1 MKKIILL
8 LLVVAM
14 VAMSASA
21 TKIYVCGQ
29 KITGTTSFSAAG
41 GTVSYDNSTR
51 TLNITNVDYT
61 KTGSSNN
68 GISVDEVSG
77 NLTINLYG
85 TVRFTI
91 GDADAVLCKCK
102 LSGTTLTTTIN
113 VYGNAE
119 FISKSSGHAGLKLQ
133 DGNVNLQG
141 NGTLKITN
149 TNSSSSACA
158 IKGGAGSENLLFQIK
173 DCTVE
178 SNGPRLYHL
187 NNVNFDKT
195 SNYGSGDYGT
205 MSTKITFKPGNSN
218 TVHAGS
224 VINIYNYNGVGL
236 FLPIDFY
243 HKTISFLS
251 SSSIASSEVQ
261 ITDYKPSVVMTSDY
275 ISDANLLDYL
285 RYLEPKGYL
294 TVSEM
299 MNFTYLN
306 IANKSISSLDGLE
319 QFLSLKELICNN
331 NNLTSLDGVPD
342 FLQILNCSNNKIT
355 SLSVLHWCN
364 SLETLNCSNN
374 RITSLDNLP
383 YYIKSIDCSN
393 NLLSGMVTIKDRSPL
408 KTLNISNNSITRL
421 DCTNNSLTSLY
432 VTNCTNMFM
441 LECQNNYL
449 TSLNVSSNT
458 ALKNLYCGSNKL
470 TSLPSLPN
478 NISIV
483 DVQKNQISSIS
494 SSSLPQSLTA
504 LDCSNNKLTTLQI
517 VGKPNLTL
525 LDCSNNTSLTR
536 LECRQNALY
545 NLDVSG
551 CTALTELYCNIN
563 QLPQLS
569 LSGLNALS
577 LVQLNGNQIKT
588 SAMEL
593 LINSLRTIPAS
604 STGKIYVLTRNNPNE
619 GNEITTSQVTKARSK
634 RWIPYH
640 FYNNNWEEIEI
651 NDSIPGDVNGDGHVT
666 SADVTALYSYILN
679 NDDSDIV
686 NGDQDGDGYI
696 TSGDVTTVYN
706 ILLGQ

>member
-77 NLTINLYG
+77 NLTINLNG

-119 FISKSSGHAGLKLQ
+119 FITKSSGHAGLKLQ
-133 DGNVNLQG
+133 DGDVNLQG

-158 IKGGAGSENLLFQIK
+158 IKGGAGTENLLFKIK
-173 DCTVE
+173 DCTVQ

-187 NNVNFDKT
+187 KNVNFDKT
-195 SNYGSGDYGT
+195 SYYGSGDYST
-205 MSTKITFKPGNSN
+205 MSTKITFKPGNSS
-218 TVHAGS
+218 TVHAS
-224 VINIYNYNGVGL
+224 SITNINNSSGVGFL
-236 FLPIDFY
+236 LPIDY
-243 HKTISFLS
+243 YNRTIAFLS
-251 SSSIASSEVQ
+251 SNNLIGNEVQ

-331 NNLTSLDGVPD
+331 NNLTSLDGAPD

-470 TSLPSLPN
+470 TALPSLPN

-494 SSSLPQSLTA
+494 SSSLPLSLTA

-577 LVQLNGNQIKT
+577 LVQINGNQIKT

-593 LINSLRTIPAS
+593 LINSLRTIPAG
-604 STGKIYVLTRNNPNE
+604 STGKIYVLVRNNSDE

-640 FYNNNWEEIEI
+640 LNNNNWEEIQGY
-651 NDSIPGDVNGDGHVT
+651 IPGDVNGDGNVT
-666 SADVTALYSYILN
+666 AADITALYDYLLN
-679 NDDSDIV
+679 NDATNIV
-686 NGDQDGDGYI
+686 NGDQNGDGNI
-696 TSGDVTTVYN
+696 TAADVTRVYDVM
-706 ILLGQ
+706 LGAQ

>member
-1 MKKIILL
+1 MKKILFLMIA
-8 LLVVAM
+8 AM
-14 VAMSASA
+14 MVLSSSA

-119 FISKSSGHAGLKLQ
+119 FRSKSSGHAGLKLQ

-158 IKGGAGSENLLFQIK
+158 IKGGAGTENLLFQIK
-173 DCTVE
+173 ECTVQ

-187 NNVNFDKT
+187 KNLSFDKT
-195 SNYGSGDYGT
+195 GNYGSGDYST
-205 MSTKITFKPGNSN
+205 MSTRITFKPGNSN
-218 TVHAGS
+218 TVHASS
-224 VINIYNYNGVGL
+224 VTNINTYNGVGL

-261 ITDYKPSVVMTSDY
+261 ISDYKPRVVLNSDY
-275 ISDANLLDYL
+275 ITDENLLDYL
-285 RYLEPKGYL
+285 RYLVPKGYL

-306 IANKSISSLDGLE
+306 IANKSISSLDGLN
-319 QFLSLKELICNN
+319 QFLNLQELICNN
-331 NNLTSLDGVPD
+331 NNLTSLYGIED
-342 FLQILNCSNNKIT
+342 FLQVLNCSNNKIT
-355 SLSVLHWCN
+355 SLADLHNCT
-364 SLETLNCSNN
+364 SLKTLNCSNN
-374 RITSLDNLP
+374 RITSLGNLP
-383 YYIKSIDCSN
+383 YYIESLNCSN
-393 NLLSGMVTIKDRSPL
+393 NLLSGMVTINDRSPL
-408 KTLNISNNSITRL
+408 KTLDISNNNITRL
-421 DCTNNSLTSLY
+421 DCTNNSLTSLN
-432 VTNCTNMFM
+432 VSNCTNMSM

-577 LVQLNGNQIKT
+577 LVQINGNQIKT

-593 LINSLRTIPAS
+593 LINSLRTIPAG
-604 STGKIYVLTRNNPNE
+604 STGKIYVLVRNNPDE
-619 GNEITTSQVTKARSK
+619 GNEITTKQVAKARNK

-640 FYNNNWEEIEI
+640 LNNNNWEEIQGY
-651 NDSIPGDVNGDGHVT
+651 IPGDVNGDGLV
-666 SADVTALYSYILN
+666 SSVDVTALYNYLLN
-679 NDDSDIV
+679 GDSSDIV
-686 NGDQDGDGYI
+686 NGDQDGDGII
-696 TSGDVTTVYN
+696 TSVDITIVYN
-706 ILLGQ
+706 ILLGN

>member
-8 LLVVAM
+8 LLAVAT
-14 VAMSASA
+14 VAISASA
-21 TKIYVCGQ
+21 TKIYVCGT

-158 IKGGAGSENLLFQIK
+158 IKGGAGTENLLFQIK
-173 DCTVE
+173 ECTVQ

-187 NNVNFDKT
+187 KNLSFDKT
-195 SNYGSGDYGT
+195 GNYGSGDYST
-205 MSTKITFKPGNSN
+205 MSTRITFKPGNSN
-218 TVHAGS
+218 TVHASS
-224 VINIYNYNGVGL
+224 VTNINNYNGVGL

-261 ITDYKPSVVMTSDY
+261 ISDYKPRVVLNSDY
-275 ISDANLLDYL
+275 ITDENLLDYL
-285 RYLEPKGYL
+285 RYLVPKGYL

-306 IANKSISSLDGLE
+306 IANKSISSLDGLN
-319 QFLSLKELICNN
+319 QFLNLQELICNN
-331 NNLTSLDGVPD
+331 NNLTSLYGIED
-342 FLQILNCSNNKIT
+342 FLQVLNCSNNKIT
-355 SLSVLHWCN
+355 SLADLHNCT
-364 SLETLNCSNN
+364 SLKTLNCSNN
-374 RITSLDNLP
+374 RITSLGNLP
-383 YYIKSIDCSN
+383 YYIESLNCSN
-393 NLLSGMVTIKDRSPL
+393 NLLSGMVTINDRSPL
-408 KTLNISNNSITRL
+408 KTLDISNNNITRL
-421 DCTNNSLTSLY
+421 DCTNNSLTSLN
-432 VTNCTNMFM
+432 VSNCTNMSM

-577 LVQLNGNQIKT
+577 LVQINGNQIKT

-593 LINSLRTIPAS
+593 LINSLRTIPAG
-604 STGKIYVLTRNNPNE
+604 STGKIYVLVRNNPDE
-619 GNEITTSQVTKARSK
+619 GNEITTKQVAKARNK

-640 FYNNNWEEIEI
+640 LNNNNWEEIQGY
-651 NDSIPGDVNGDGHVT
+651 IPGDVNGDGLV
-666 SADVTALYSYILN
+666 SSVDVTALYNYLLN
-679 NDDSDIV
+679 GDSSDIV
-686 NGDQDGDGYI
+686 NGDQDGDGII
-696 TSGDVTTVYN
+696 TSVDITIVYN
-706 ILLGQ
+706 ILLGN

>member
-8 LLVVAM
+8 LLAVAT
-14 VAMSASA
+14 VAISASA
-21 TKIYVCGQ
+21 TKIYVCGT

-77 NLTINLYG
+77 NLTINLNG

-158 IKGGAGSENLLFQIK
+158 IKGGAGTENLLFQINE
-173 DCTVE
+173 CTVQ

-187 NNVNFDKT
+187 KNLSFDKT
-195 SNYGSGDYGT
+195 GNYGSGDYST
-205 MSTKITFKPGNSN
+205 MSTRITFKPGNSN
-218 TVHAGS
+218 TVHASS
-224 VINIYNYNGVGL
+224 VTNINNYNGVGL

-243 HKTISFLS
+243 HKTVSFLS

-261 ITDYKPSVVMTSDY
+261 ISDYKPRVVLNSDY
-275 ISDANLLDYL
+275 ITDENLLDYL
-285 RYLEPKGYL
+285 RYLVPKGYL

-306 IANKSISSLDGLE
+306 IANKSISSLDGLN
-319 QFLSLKELICNN
+319 QFLNLQELICNN
-331 NNLTSLDGVPD
+331 NNLTSLYGIED
-342 FLQILNCSNNKIT
+342 FLQVLNCSNNKIT
-355 SLSVLHWCN
+355 SLADLHNCT
-364 SLETLNCSNN
+364 SLKTLNCSNN
-374 RITSLDNLP
+374 RITSLGNLP
-383 YYIKSIDCSN
+383 YYIESLNCSN
-393 NLLSGMVTIKDRSPL
+393 NLLSGMVTINDRSPL
-408 KTLNISNNSITRL
+408 KTLDISNNNITRL
-421 DCTNNSLTSLY
+421 DCTNNSLTSLN
-432 VTNCTNMFM
+432 VSNCTNMSM

-517 VGKPNLTL
+517 VGKSNLTL

-545 NLDVSG
+545 DLNVSG

-577 LVQLNGNQIKT
+577 LVQINGNQIKT

-593 LINSLRTIPAS
+593 LINSLRTIPAG
-604 STGKIYVLTRNNPNE
+604 STGKIYVLVRNNPDE
-619 GNEITTSQVTKARSK
+619 GNEITTKQVAKARNK

-640 FYNNNWEEIEI
+640 LNNNNWEEIQGY
-651 NDSIPGDVNGDGHVT
+651 IPGDVNGDGLV
-666 SADVTALYSYILN
+666 SSVDVTALYNYLLN
-679 NDDSDIV
+679 GDSSDIV
-686 NGDQDGDGYI
+686 NGDQDGDGII
-696 TSGDVTTVYN
+696 TSVDITIVYN
-706 ILLGQ
+706 ILLGN